1 VELHRL
7 AAALDLGDVTY
18 VVERAPRVETSHMP
32 AERTVAHLIDTGRAM
47 SLVARDDDALSKFLD
62 AEHVAPQ
69 LVRHNPVVRETVKT
83 LYRRSPVTGGR
94 PSSALLAL
102 AERVRAVS

>member
-1 VELHRL
+1 
-7 AAALDLGDVTY
+7 
-18 VVERAPRVETSHMP
+18 MP
-32 AERTVAHLIDTGRAM
+32 AERTAAHLIDTGRAM
-47 SLVARDDDALSKFLD
+47 SLVARDDEALMTLLD
-62 AEHVAPQ
+62 AEQVAPQ

-94 PSSALLAL
+94 ASSALLGL